1 MFELNCNQLETMF
14 KQIQGLQIFGKS
26 CRASVVLLNLI
37 KNVFT
42 EKNMSYQADIDIV
55 LNSDMSFGEVV
66 KSTINIVSK
75 VTSTVGY
82 RNVIDNCH
90 KEIDASW

>member
-1 MFELNCNQLETMF
+1 
-14 KQIQGLQIFGKS
+14 
-26 CRASVVLLNLI
+26 
-37 KNVFT
+37 
-42 EKNMSYQADIDIV
+42 MSYQADIDTV

-75 VTSTVGY
+75 VTSIVGY

-90 KEIDASW
+90 K

>member
-1 MFELNCNQLETMF
+1 
-14 KQIQGLQIFGKS
+14 
-26 CRASVVLLNLI
+26 
-37 KNVFT
+37 
-42 EKNMSYQADIDIV
+42 MSYQADINTV

-82 RNVIDNCH
+82 HNVIDNCH
-90 KEIDASW
+90 KEIDASWWNRQLQ

>member
-1 MFELNCNQLETMF
+1 MY
-14 KQIQGLQIFGKS
+14 
-26 CRASVVLLNLI
+26 
-37 KNVFT
+37 
-42 EKNMSYQADIDIV
+42 YQADINTV

-82 RNVIDNCH
+82 RNIIDNCY
-90 KEIDASW
+90 KEIEVSWWNAQLQ

>member
-42 EKNMSYQADIDIV
+42 EKNMSYQADIDTV

-66 KSTINIVSK
+66 KSTINTVSK

-90 KEIDASW
+90 K

>member
-1 MFELNCNQLETMF
+1 
-14 KQIQGLQIFGKS
+14 
-26 CRASVVLLNLI
+26 
-37 KNVFT
+37 
-42 EKNMSYQADIDIV
+42 MSYQADIDTV

-82 RNVIDNCH
+82 RNVIDVIYNPDNPN
-90 KEIDASW
+90 EFWYDDTVFDNM

>member
-1 MFELNCNQLETMF
+1 
-14 KQIQGLQIFGKS
+14 
-26 CRASVVLLNLI
+26 
-37 KNVFT
+37 
-42 EKNMSYQADIDIV
+42 MSYQADIDTV

-82 RNVIDNCH
+82 RNVIDNCP
-90 KEIDASW
+90 KEIDASWWNRQLQ

>member
-1 MFELNCNQLETMF
+1 
-14 KQIQGLQIFGKS
+14 
-26 CRASVVLLNLI
+26 
-37 KNVFT
+37 
-42 EKNMSYQADIDIV
+42 MSYQADIDTV